1 MANDTGALCRRLRFA
16 LDDRD
21 WKRAKELIE
30 KMKGDED
37 DGNFV
42 NGNLPVPVGCYSILL
57 ARLQRE
63 QVGAKTSFAQTRE
76 QLNQKVQKWPGK
88 TRIPGPPSRTM
99 ARSHSQRSGMENAAA
114 IEGIRFFT
122 MPPGGRTDLT
132 PNSMLRPLTRSPGSL
147 VLWVM
152 LTGHSVFRGSPAEI
166 MYQHQHAPLPL
177 ERLKDFP
184 QPVEVLLEKLLEK
197 DPAQRFQTPDELLK
211 AIPKITDAIDA
222 RRAWEKGERLAK
234 LIAHRRTLLVLDG
247 LEPSKTRQVRR
258 KKDVYVS
265 LPAN

>member
-1 MANDTGALCRRLRFA
+1 
-16 LDDRD
+16 
-21 WKRAKELIE
+21 
-30 KMKGDED
+30 
-37 DGNFV
+37 
-42 NGNLPVPVGCYSILL
+42 
-57 ARLQRE
+57 
-63 QVGAKTSFAQTRE
+63 
-76 QLNQKVQKWPGK
+76 
-88 TRIPGPPSRTM
+88 
-99 ARSHSQRSGMENAAA
+99 
-114 IEGIRFFT
+114 
-122 MPPGGRTDLT
+122 
-132 PNSMLRPLTRSPGSL
+132 
-147 VLWVM
+147 
-152 LTGHSVFRGSPAEI
+152 